1 MYTRYTITNPY
12 TIYKNLDFSN
22 QIQYFVF
29 EMQKTL
35 INFLKY
41 KFWCSPAKREFL
53 LEQSEISLFFSLI
66 HIENK
71 TLNYK

>member
-35 INFLKY
+35 INFFKY
-41 KFWCSPAKREFL
+41 KFWCSRAKREFL
-53 LEQSEISLFFSLI
+53 LEQSEISLFFFSYSYW
-66 HIENK
+66 K
-71 TLNYK
+71 